1 MTGETDTHLHS
12 LAPSQSASSSQ
23 LSSILDAVRDLNV
36 QVLEALAS
44 SAQSRTTFPLNR
56 DLRAP
61 LASLSSSQRKRGVR
75 CGVLLADAGF
85 SDLPRWQRLVIDGD
99 YEASPLVENPWLPT
113 EEALALSS
121 AVLHFA
127 WHVVRVLPSLAGVL
141 LGMPAPVFAL
151 YHRLGVSDL
160 VQIAR
165 RRAEW
170 LRPRWVDRRDVWAQI
185 IDEAGSPSSPDSAA
199 VVLRCLKVSAITS
212 TRLQASVENYN
223 S

>member
-1 MTGETDTHLHS
+1 MTGETDTQRDL
-12 LAPSQSASSSQ
+12 LAPPQSACSTQ
-23 LSSILDAVRDLNV
+23 LSGILDAVRDLNV

-44 SAQSRTTFPLNR
+44 SAQSRATFPLSG

-85 SDLPRWQRLVIDGD
+85 SDLPRWQRFVIDGD
-99 YEASPLVENPWLPT
+99 YEPSSLTENPWLPM

-121 AVLHFA
+121 AVLHLA

-141 LGMPAPVFAL
+141 LGMPAPVLAL
-151 YHRLGVSDL
+151 YRRLGVSDL

-170 LRPRWVDRRDVWAQI
+170 IRPRWVDRRDVWAQI

-212 TRLQASVENYN
+212 TRVQASVDTYN